1 MRLFRISFFIAL
13 FALISPALAGPT
25 CHGKFINPITD
36 ICWGCAFPMSIG
48 SATIMTFGQEDNNSN
63 PSSPVCACSNPPK
76 IGLATGF
83 WEPVRQ
89 VDVTRSPYC
98 FVSLGGVTIDVGIY
112 APRGGVG
119 TSDDTSKHSFYQ
131 VHWYTNPLFYL
142 LEVLLD
148 DVCLERGEFDIA
160 YITEVD
166 PTWND
171 DELTMILN
179 PDVLLFGNLI
189 AQAACAADCVAA
201 SSGFPLSSL
210 YWCAGCQGSIYPLNG
225 HVQAHGGGVAAS
237 TLLTQRMTA
246 KMHREMLVWGAAG
259 GDGMCNYYPQVVM
272 DKANYKM
279 SMIYPVPQTQGVSSF
294 GRCCQP
300 FGRTT
305 TIWGAG
311 KTYPVEGEDFA
322 YLIFRK
328 RNCCSSV
335 VSADTLAG
343 GH

>member
-1 MRLFRISFFIAL
+1 MIRKLFKLPFLVILVAL
-13 FALISPALAGPT
+13 ASPALAGPT

-36 ICWGCAFPMSIG
+36 ICWSCAFPMTIG
-48 SATIMTFGQEDNNSN
+48 PAKIMTFGQEDNSSN

-76 IGLATGF
+76 VGLSTGF

-119 TSDDTSKHSFYQ
+119 KEGDTGKNSFYQ

-148 DVCLERGEFDIA
+148 DYCIEKAQFDIA

-189 AQAACAADCVAA
+189 AQAACAADCVASTA
-201 SSGFPLSSL
+201 GFPLSSL

-225 HVQAHGGGVAAS
+225 HVQVHTGGVQAS
-237 TLLTQRMTA
+237 TLMVQRMAA
-246 KMHREMLVWGAAG
+246 KMHREMLIWGAAG
-259 GDGMCNYYPQVVM
+259 PAGMCSYYPQVIM

-279 SMIYPVPQTQGVSSF
+279 SMLYPVPQTRGISSSF
-294 GRCCQP
+294 SRCCQP
-300 FGRTT
+300 FGRSTAV
-305 TIWGAG
+305 WGAG
-311 KTYPVEGEDFA
+311 RTYPIAGEDFA

-328 RNCCSSV
+328 RNCCSSTNI
-335 VSADTLAG
+335 SLG
-343 GH
+343 GM